1 MTSLEKARAR
11 LQCVTTEESGQRL
24 DNFLL
29 RHTHGVP
36 KTRIYR
42 AIRKGEVRVNKGR
55 TKADYRVVGG
65 DEIRIP
71 PLSQVLSQSAD
82 KPSLA
87 WERRI
92 RESIVC
98 ETDDFLA
105 INKPTGL
112 AVHGGSGVRLGL
124 IESLRR
130 LFPDERSEGR
140 RRRQRRTSESSVAE
154 EAVTVTETASPE
166 PATTDVA
173 TGQTLEVA
181 SSEALSAA
189 FEATSPTNSV
199 EAEFQVEPSAPET
212 PVPSADVQKAAPSP
226 VEPSDT
232 VTDQTSAEVIGNVI
246 GALVRDTSGM
256 TDSGRAVNDPRI
268 SPKPITQ
275 TQIVTEQAQLF
286 ALPEGPPVSIIRQD
300 IPRAGNDP
308 RGPRAQMATAE

>member
-1 MTSLEKARAR
+1 MDQSPA
-11 LQCVTTEESGQRL
+11 ESGNDEQPKRGRRRRGRRGGQR
-24 DNFLL
+24 
-29 RHTHGVP
+29 R
-36 KTRIYR
+36 
-42 AIRKGEVRVNKGR
+42 GENGPVEAMDSN
-55 TKADYRVVGG
+55 ADTDTV
-65 DEIRIP
+65 DEGNESP
-71 PLSQVLSQSAD
+71 PAKEEDSHRRRPAD
-82 KPSLA
+82 K
-87 WERRI
+87 
-92 RESIVC
+92 
-98 ETDDFLA
+98 
-105 INKPTGL
+105 
-112 AVHGGSGVRLGL
+112 
-124 IESLRR
+124 
-130 LFPDERSEGR
+130 RSEGR

-226 VEPSDT
+226 VEPSDA